1 KHKTRH
7 TQTNA
12 KMSQPNEQ
20 TNLPHNPNQPASTDT
35 PTPPTP
41 TQTSPTPTPST
52 TTTTTTP
59 NELKQR
65 LTPLNVRRL
74 SGYVNPQMIC
84 DHADDDPPPTTI
96 NIGLFNNNNKNN
108 NNNNTNNNNNN
119 NTASSTPPSAYAT
132 PPIYQQQLSTLTA
145 TTPLDVA
152 PDDKYRLFTIF
163 NGNDPDNEK
172 LSGLPHSTT
181 GSLSSIITTSIASSE
196 PDPGAASGGG
206 SGGGGP
212 GGNGGTGSG
221 ALVAADA
228 SSIAGINGSSEE
240 KLALNRPGIK
250 QEKWT
255 TILLQVSI
263 PFFLAG
269 IGTIGAGIVLG
280 RVEKWYVFKN
290 VSELFILVPALLG
303 LKGNLDMCLA
313 SRLSTQVNLGNM
325 TSRQGVVRMIVGN
338 IALVQVQATVAS
350 FLVAMFAVSVGA
362 AMTGEFYFENMML
375 LTASAMFTATSSCF
389 VLGRF
394 HFRSVIPLQSPLIII
409 YPPADFVLVAV
420 ILFSQKYRLNPDNLA
435 TPLAASIGD
444 VVSISLLSFIASL
457 LYEHIKTHLWIT
469 FIVVCCYL
477 VLLPM
482 WVMIVLRNE
491 YTRPVLKS
499 GWVPV
504 LSALCISGLGGL
516 VLDAAVEVFKGFVVF
531 QPIINGI
538 GGNLV
543 SVQASKISTMLHQSS
558 IIGIIPPH
566 TKILEWPWRAL
577 FKGVPYAKTAR
588 ILIAMSIPGNILF
601 IFAADYINMSTSTVS
616 WVFVVSY
623 LTASLVQ
630 VMLLLYIAHI
640 IVHAMWK
647 WKIDPDNSAIPYLTA
662 LGDLLGSSLLAVAWL
677 FTMSVGMEY
686 GAGMET
692 LNAPN

>member
-1 KHKTRH
+1 M
-7 TQTNA
+7 Q
-12 KMSQPNEQ
+12 
-20 TNLPHNPNQPASTDT
+20 
-35 PTPPTP
+35 
-41 TQTSPTPTPST
+41 
-52 TTTTTTP
+52 
-59 NELKQR
+59 
-65 LTPLNVRRL
+65 
-74 SGYVNPQMIC
+74 
-84 DHADDDPPPTTI
+84 TI
-96 NIGLFNNNNKNN
+96 NS
-108 NNNNTNNNNNN
+108 
-119 NTASSTPPSAYAT
+119 SSTHSGGEKNET
-132 PPIYQQQLSTLTA
+132 RMRRRPIH
-145 TTPLDVA
+145 
-152 PDDKYRLFTIF
+152 
-163 NGNDPDNEK
+163 PDNEK

-206 SGGGGP
+206 GGGGSGSGGGGS
-212 GGNGGTGSG
+212 GNGGIGSG

-325 TSRQGVVRMIVGN
+325 TSRQSVVRMIVGN

-389 VLGRF
+389 VL
-394 HFRSVIPLQSPLIII
+394 
-409 YPPADFVLVAV
+409 DFVLVAV

-516 VLDAAVEVFKGFVVF
+516 VLDAAVEVFNGFVVF

-566 TKILEWPWRAL
+566 TKIFEWPWRAL

-677 FTMSVGMEY
+677 FTMSVGMQY
-686 GAGMET
+686 GSGMET

>member
-1 KHKTRH
+1 
-7 TQTNA
+7 
-12 KMSQPNEQ
+12 MSLPNEQ
-20 TNLPHNPNQPASTDT
+20 TTDLQHNQTEPEPRQHEILPSTGTAPSTATTT
-35 PTPPTP
+35 PYT
-41 TQTSPTPTPST
+41 TPST
-52 TTTTTTP
+52 TTHTTP
-59 NELKQR
+59 NELKHR

-74 SGYVNPQMIC
+74 SGYANPQMVNDATGAGAGAGTGTGAGAGAAI
-84 DHADDDPPPTTI
+84 DNDPPPITI
-96 NIGLFNNNNKNN
+96 NMNMSHNNNNN
-108 NNNNTNNNNNN
+108 NNNNTNNK
-119 NTASSTPPSAYAT
+119 NTTTTTTTPPSAYAT

-145 TTPLDVA
+145 TTPLDVLA
-152 PDDKYRLFTIF
+152 SDDKYKLFTIF

-196 PDPGAASGGG
+196 PDPGAASAGGGGGAGSGGGGGGGG
-206 SGGGGP
+206 SGGSGP
-212 GGNGGTGSG
+212 N

-228 SSIAGINGSSEE
+228 ASIAGINGSSEE

-250 QEKWT
+250 QEKWS

-280 RVEKWYVFKN
+280 KVEKWYVFKN

-325 TSRQGVVRMIVGN
+325 TSRQDVVRMIVGN

-362 AMTGEFYFENMML
+362 AMTGEFYFENVML

-389 VLGRF
+389 VL
-394 HFRSVIPLQSPLIII
+394 
-409 YPPADFVLVAV
+409 DFVLVAV
-420 ILFSQKYRLNPDNLA
+420 ILFSQKYHLNPDNLA

-457 LYEHIKTHLWIT
+457 LYENIKTHLWIT
-469 FIVVCCYL
+469 FIVITCYL

-482 WVMIVLRNE
+482 WVLIVMRNE

-516 VLDAAVEVFKGFVVF
+516 VLDAAVEVFDGFVVF

-566 TKILEWPWRAL
+566 AKIWEWPWKAL

-588 ILIAMSIPGNILF
+588 ILIAMSIPGNVLF
-601 IFAADYINMSTSTVS
+601 IFAADYINMHTSTVS
-616 WVFVVSY
+616 WVFMLSY
-623 LTASLVQ
+623 LLASFIQ
-630 VMLLLYIAHI
+630 VTLLLYIAHI

-662 LGDLLGSSLLAVAWL
+662 LGDLLGSSLLAVAWI
-677 FTMSVGMEY
+677 FTMSVGMQY
-686 GAGMET
+686 GAGVENA

>member
-1 KHKTRH
+1 MSLPSDLVTAQHNQNSTPSH
-7 TQTNA
+7 T
-12 KMSQPNEQ
+12 
-20 TNLPHNPNQPASTDT
+20 HTDT
-35 PTPPTP
+35 GTNTNTNTQIPSAPTSAYSTP
-41 TQTSPTPTPST
+41 TTTATPA
-52 TTTTTTP
+52 

-65 LTPLNVRRL
+65 QKKQNLSPLNVRRL
-74 SGYVNPQMIC
+74 SSPYAAHNEA
-84 DHADDDPPPTTI
+84 ADIGPDDGVAPTATTI
-96 NIGLFNNNNKNN
+96 NINTLNN
-108 NNNNTNNNNNN
+108 NNNYNTNNNNNN
-119 NTASSTPPSAYAT
+119 NTSSTNSSYAT
-132 PPIYQQQLSTLTA
+132 PPIYQQQLSTMTT
-145 TTPLDVA
+145 TTPLDA
-152 PDDKYRLFTIF
+152 AIDDKYKLFTIY
-163 NGNDPDNEK
+163 NGN
-172 LSGLPHSTT
+172 
-181 GSLSSIITTSIASSE
+181 ASSD
-196 PDPGAASGGG
+196 PDPGAVGSAAGGG
-206 SGGGGP
+206 GLGGGGGGP
-212 GGNGGTGSG
+212 GGGPGG
-221 ALVAADA
+221 APNADA
-228 SSIAGINGSSEE
+228 ASVAGINGSAEE

-280 RVEKWYVFKN
+280 RVQKWYVFKN

-325 TSRQGVVRMIVGN
+325 ASRSNVIRMIVGN

-350 FLVAMFAVSVGA
+350 FLVAMFAMSVGA
-362 AMTGEFYFENMML
+362 AMTGSFYFENCML

-389 VLGRF
+389 VL
-394 HFRSVIPLQSPLIII
+394 
-409 YPPADFVLVAV
+409 DFVLVAV
-420 ILFSQKYRLNPDNLA
+420 ILFSQKYNLNPDNLA

-457 LYEHIKTHLWIT
+457 LYENIKTHLWIT
-469 FIVVCCYL
+469 FIVVSCYL
-477 VLLPM
+477 ILLPL
-482 WVMIVLRNE
+482 WVVIVLKNE

-516 VLDAAVEVFKGFVVF
+516 VLDAAVEVFNGFVVF

-566 TKILEWPWRAL
+566 TKIVEWPWRAL
-577 FKGVPYAKTAR
+577 FRGVPYAKTAR

-601 IFAADYINMSTSTVS
+601 IFVADYINMNQTTVT
-616 WVFVVSY
+616 WVFMLSY
-623 LTASLVQ
+623 LTASLIQ

-677 FTMSVGMEY
+677 FTMSVNKQY
-686 GAGMET
+686 GSNMDT
-692 LNAPN
+692 LNAN

>member
-1 KHKTRH
+1 
-7 TQTNA
+7 
-12 KMSQPNEQ
+12 MSLPNEQ
-20 TNLPHNPNQPASTDT
+20 TNLPHNPTSQPASASVSASVSASAFAD
-35 PTPPTP
+35 
-41 TQTSPTPTPST
+41 TQTPATATATGSTTPSTPTPST
-52 TTTTTTP
+52 RATP
-59 NELKQR
+59 QQQSNELKHR

-74 SGYVNPQMIC
+74 SGYVNPQAIS
-84 DHADDDPPPTTI
+84 DNAGDDPPPTTI
-96 NIGLFNNNNKNN
+96 NIGLFNNNNNNN
-108 NNNNTNNNNNN
+108 NNNNTNYNYYNNNNNNN
-119 NTASSTPPSAYAT
+119 NTASTTPPSAYAT

-163 NGNDPDNEK
+163 NGN
-172 LSGLPHSTT
+172 
-181 GSLSSIITTSIASSE
+181 ASSE

-206 SGGGGP
+206 GGGGAGGAGGAGGGG
-212 GGNGGTGSG
+212 GGNGGIGSG

-325 TSRQGVVRMIVGN
+325 TSRQGVIRMIVGN

-362 AMTGEFYFENMML
+362 AMTGDFYFENMML

-389 VLGRF
+389 VL
-394 HFRSVIPLQSPLIII
+394 
-409 YPPADFVLVAV
+409 DFVLVAV

-457 LYEHIKTHLWIT
+457 LYDHIKTHLWIT
-469 FIVVCCYL
+469 FIVVTCYL

-516 VLDAAVEVFKGFVVF
+516 VLDAAVEVFNGFVVF

-566 TKILEWPWRAL
+566 TQIFEWPWRAL

-588 ILIAMSIPGNILF
+588 ILIAMSIPGNVLF
-601 IFAADYINMSTSTVS
+601 IFAADYINYSTSTVT
-616 WVFVVSY
+616 WVFVLSY
-623 LTASLVQ
+623 LTASLIQ

-677 FTMSVGMEY
+677 FTMSVGMQY
-686 GAGMET
+686 GSGMET

>member
-1 KHKTRH
+1 
-7 TQTNA
+7 
-12 KMSQPNEQ
+12 MSLPNEQ
-20 TNLPHNPNQPASTDT
+20 TNLPHNPSQPASAD
-35 PTPPTP
+35 
-41 TQTSPTPTPST
+41 TQTPATATGTTTPSTPTPST
-52 TTTTTTP
+52 RATQP
-59 NELKQR
+59 NELKHR

-74 SGYVNPQMIC
+74 SGYVNPQAIS
-84 DHADDDPPPTTI
+84 DNAGDDPPPTTI
-96 NIGLFNNNNKNN
+96 NIGLFNNNN
-108 NNNNTNNNNNN
+108 NNNTNNNNNN
-119 NTASSTPPSAYAT
+119 NNTASTTPPSAYAT

-163 NGNDPDNEK
+163 NGN
-172 LSGLPHSTT
+172 
-181 GSLSSIITTSIASSE
+181 ASSE
-196 PDPGAASGGG
+196 PDPGAV
-206 SGGGGP
+206 SGGGGGAGGAGGGG
-212 GGNGGTGSG
+212 GGNGGIGSG

-325 TSRQGVVRMIVGN
+325 TSRQGVIRMIVGN

-362 AMTGEFYFENMML
+362 AMTGDFYFENMML

-389 VLGRF
+389 VL
-394 HFRSVIPLQSPLIII
+394 
-409 YPPADFVLVAV
+409 DFVLVAV

-457 LYEHIKTHLWIT
+457 LYDHIKTHLWIT
-469 FIVVCCYL
+469 FIVVTCYL

-516 VLDAAVEVFKGFVVF
+516 VLDAAVEVFNGFVVF

-566 TKILEWPWRAL
+566 TQIFEWPWRAL

-588 ILIAMSIPGNILF
+588 ILIAMSIPGNVLF
-601 IFAADYINMSTSTVS
+601 IFAADYINYSTSTVT
-616 WVFVVSY
+616 WVFVLSY

-677 FTMSVGMEY
+677 FTMSVGMQY
-686 GAGMET
+686 GSGMET

>member
-1 KHKTRH
+1 
-7 TQTNA
+7 
-12 KMSQPNEQ
+12 MSLPNEQ
-20 TNLPHNPNQPASTDT
+20 TNLPHNPSQPASTDT
-35 PTPPTP
+35 PSTTGTSTTP
-41 TQTSPTPTPST
+41 STPTPST
-52 TTTTTTP
+52 KTTQ
-59 NELKQR
+59 NELKHR

-74 SGYVNPQMIC
+74 SGYVNPQAIS
-84 DHADDDPPPTTI
+84 DNAGDDPPPTTI
-96 NIGLFNNNNKNN
+96 NIGLFNNNNNS
-108 NNNNTNNNNNN
+108 NTNNNN
-119 NTASSTPPSAYAT
+119 NTASTTPPSAYAT

-206 SGGGGP
+206 GGGAGGGG
-212 GGNGGTGSG
+212 GSGNGGIGSG

-325 TSRQGVVRMIVGN
+325 TSRQGVIRMIVGN

-362 AMTGEFYFENMML
+362 AMTGDFYFENMML

-389 VLGRF
+389 VL
-394 HFRSVIPLQSPLIII
+394 
-409 YPPADFVLVAV
+409 DFVLVAV

-457 LYEHIKTHLWIT
+457 LYDHIKTHLWIT
-469 FIVVCCYL
+469 FIVITCYL

-516 VLDAAVEVFKGFVVF
+516 VLDAAVEVFNGFVVF

-566 TKILEWPWRAL
+566 TQIFEWPWRAL

-588 ILIAMSIPGNILF
+588 ILIAMSIPGNVLF
-601 IFAADYINMSTSTVS
+601 IFAADYINYSTSTVT
-616 WVFVVSY
+616 WVFVLSY

-677 FTMSVGMEY
+677 FTMSVGMQY
-686 GAGMET
+686 GSGMQT

>member
-1 KHKTRH
+1 
-7 TQTNA
+7 
-12 KMSQPNEQ
+12 MSLPNEQ
-20 TNLPHNPNQPASTDT
+20 TNLPHNPSQPASAD
-35 PTPPTP
+35 
-41 TQTSPTPTPST
+41 TQTPATATGTTTPSTPTPST
-52 TTTTTTP
+52 RATQP
-59 NELKQR
+59 NELKHR

-74 SGYVNPQMIC
+74 SGYVNPQAIS
-84 DHADDDPPPTTI
+84 DNAGDDPPPTTI
-96 NIGLFNNNNKNN
+96 NIGLFNNNN
-108 NNNNTNNNNNN
+108 NNNTNNNNNN
-119 NTASSTPPSAYAT
+119 NNTASTTPPSAYAT

-196 PDPGAASGGG
+196 PDPGAV
-206 SGGGGP
+206 SGGGGGGGAGGAGGGG
-212 GGNGGTGSG
+212 GGNGGIGSG

-325 TSRQGVVRMIVGN
+325 TSRQGVIRMIVGN

-362 AMTGEFYFENMML
+362 AMTGDFYFENMML

-389 VLGRF
+389 VL
-394 HFRSVIPLQSPLIII
+394 
-409 YPPADFVLVAV
+409 DFVLVAV

-457 LYEHIKTHLWIT
+457 LYDHIKTHLWIT
-469 FIVVCCYL
+469 FIVVTCYL

-516 VLDAAVEVFKGFVVF
+516 VLDAAVEVFNGFVVF

-566 TKILEWPWRAL
+566 TQIFEWPWRAL

-588 ILIAMSIPGNILF
+588 ILIAMSIPGNVLF
-601 IFAADYINMSTSTVS
+601 IFAADYINYSTSTVT
-616 WVFVVSY
+616 WVFVLSY

-677 FTMSVGMEY
+677 FTMSVGMQY
-686 GAGMET
+686 GSGMET

>member
-1 KHKTRH
+1 MERLL
-7 TQTNA
+7 QCEGLLLGGR
-12 KMSQPNEQ
+12 SRGRGRGRSPNRGRRRER
-20 TNLPHNPNQPASTDT
+20 NSDYALLLSSDDI
-35 PTPPTP
+35 
-41 TQTSPTPTPST
+41 TSS
-52 TTTTTTP
+52 
-59 NELKQR
+59 
-65 LTPLNVRRL
+65 
-74 SGYVNPQMIC
+74 
-84 DHADDDPPPTTI
+84 DDEREP
-96 NIGLFNNNNKNN
+96 
-108 NNNNTNNNNNN
+108 
-119 NTASSTPPSAYAT
+119 
-132 PPIYQQQLSTLTA
+132 
-145 TTPLDVA
+145 
-152 PDDKYRLFTIF
+152 
-163 NGNDPDNEK
+163 DPDNEK

-196 PDPGAASGGG
+196 PDPGAAGGGG
-206 SGGGGP
+206 SGGGG
-212 GGNGGTGSG
+212 GGGGGGGHGGLG
-221 ALVAADA
+221 ALAADA

-250 QEKWT
+250 QEKWQ

-325 TSRQGVVRMIVGN
+325 TARSNVIRMIVGN

-350 FLVAMFAVSVGA
+350 FLVAMFATSVGA
-362 AMTGEFYFENMML
+362 AMTGNFYFENVML

-389 VLGRF
+389 VL
-394 HFRSVIPLQSPLIII
+394 
-409 YPPADFVLVAV
+409 DFVLVAV

-457 LYEHIKTHLWIT
+457 LYENIKTHLWIT
-469 FIVVCCYL
+469 FIVVTCYL
-477 VLLPM
+477 ILLPM
-482 WVMIVLRNE
+482 WVVIVLKNE

-516 VLDAAVEVFKGFVVF
+516 VLDAAVEVFTGFVVF

-566 TKILEWPWRAL
+566 TKIVEWPWRAL

-601 IFAADYINMSTSTVS
+601 IFAADYINMSTTTVT
-616 WVFVVSY
+616 WVFMLSY
-623 LTASLVQ
+623 LIASLIQ
-630 VMLLLYIAHI
+630 VMMLLYIAHI

-677 FTMSVGMEY
+677 FTMSVNKQY
-686 GAGMET
+686 GSNLDT

>member
-1 KHKTRH
+1 
-7 TQTNA
+7 
-12 KMSQPNEQ
+12 MSLPNEQ
-20 TNLPHNPNQPASTDT
+20 TNLPHNPSQPASTDT
-35 PTPPTP
+35 PSTTGTSTTGTSTTP
-41 TQTSPTPTPST
+41 TTPTPST
-52 TTTTTTP
+52 KTTQ
-59 NELKQR
+59 NELKHR

-74 SGYVNPQMIC
+74 SGYVNPQAIS
-84 DHADDDPPPTTI
+84 DNAGDDPPPTTI
-96 NIGLFNNNNKNN
+96 NIGLFNNNN
-108 NNNNTNNNNNN
+108 NNNTNNNNNN
-119 NTASSTPPSAYAT
+119 NTASTTPPSAYAT
-132 PPIYQQQLSTLTA
+132 PPIYQHQLSTLTA

-206 SGGGGP
+206 GGGAGGGG
-212 GGNGGTGSG
+212 GSGNGGIGSG

-325 TSRQGVVRMIVGN
+325 TSRQGVIRMIVGN

-389 VLGRF
+389 VL
-394 HFRSVIPLQSPLIII
+394 
-409 YPPADFVLVAV
+409 DFVLVAV

-457 LYEHIKTHLWIT
+457 LYDHIKTHLWIT
-469 FIVVCCYL
+469 FIVITCYL

-516 VLDAAVEVFKGFVVF
+516 VLDAAVEVFNGFVVF

-566 TKILEWPWRAL
+566 TQIFEWPWRAL

-588 ILIAMSIPGNILF
+588 ILIAMSIPGNVLF
-601 IFAADYINMSTSTVS
+601 IFAADYINYSTSTVT
-616 WVFVVSY
+616 WVFVLSY

-677 FTMSVGMEY
+677 FTMSVGMQY
-686 GAGMET
+686 GSGMQT

>member
-1 KHKTRH
+1 MQPINSSGANSGGEKNETR
-7 TQTNA
+7 
-12 KMSQPNEQ
+12 M
-20 TNLPHNPNQPASTDT
+20 
-35 PTPPTP
+35 
-41 TQTSPTPTPST
+41 
-52 TTTTTTP
+52 
-59 NELKQR
+59 
-65 LTPLNVRRL
+65 RRR
-74 SGYVNPQMIC
+74 
-84 DHADDDPPPTTI
+84 
-96 NIGLFNNNNKNN
+96 
-108 NNNNTNNNNNN
+108 
-119 NTASSTPPSAYAT
+119 
-132 PPIYQQQLSTLTA
+132 PIH
-145 TTPLDVA
+145 
-152 PDDKYRLFTIF
+152 
-163 NGNDPDNEK
+163 PDNEK

-206 SGGGGP
+206 GGGGA
-212 GGNGGTGSG
+212 GGGGGGSGNGGIGSG
-221 ALVAADA
+221 APVAADA

-250 QEKWT
+250 QEKWS

-325 TSRQGVVRMIVGN
+325 TSRQGVIRMIVGN

-389 VLGRF
+389 VL
-394 HFRSVIPLQSPLIII
+394 
-409 YPPADFVLVAV
+409 DFVLVAV

-469 FIVVCCYL
+469 FIVVTCYL

-516 VLDAAVEVFKGFVVF
+516 VLDAAVEVFTGFVVF

-566 TKILEWPWRAL
+566 TQIFEWPWRAL

-588 ILIAMSIPGNILF
+588 ILIAMSIPGNVLF
-601 IFAADYINMSTSTVS
+601 IFAADYINYSTSTVT
-616 WVFVVSY
+616 WVFVLSY

-677 FTMSVGMEY
+677 FTMSVGMQY
-686 GAGMET
+686 GSGMQT

>member
-1 KHKTRH
+1 M
-7 TQTNA
+7 Q
-12 KMSQPNEQ
+12 
-20 TNLPHNPNQPASTDT
+20 
-35 PTPPTP
+35 
-41 TQTSPTPTPST
+41 
-52 TTTTTTP
+52 
-59 NELKQR
+59 
-65 LTPLNVRRL
+65 
-74 SGYVNPQMIC
+74 
-84 DHADDDPPPTTI
+84 
-96 NIGLFNNNNKNN
+96 
-108 NNNNTNNNNNN
+108 
-119 NTASSTPPSAYAT
+119 
-132 PPIYQQQLSTLTA
+132 PIYSSGTNSGGEKNETRMRRR
-145 TTPLDVA
+145 P
-152 PDDKYRLFTIF
+152 IH
-163 NGNDPDNEK
+163 PDNEK

-206 SGGGGP
+206 GSGGGVG
-212 GGNGGTGSG
+212 GGGAGGGGGGSGNGGIGSG

-325 TSRQGVVRMIVGN
+325 TSRQSVIRMIVGN

-362 AMTGEFYFENMML
+362 AMTGDFYFENMML

-389 VLGRF
+389 VL
-394 HFRSVIPLQSPLIII
+394 
-409 YPPADFVLVAV
+409 DFVLVAV
-420 ILFSQKYRLNPDNLA
+420 IMFSQKYRLNPDNLA

-457 LYEHIKTHLWIT
+457 LYDHIKTHLWIT
-469 FIVVCCYL
+469 FIVVTCYL

-516 VLDAAVEVFKGFVVF
+516 VLDAAVEVFTGFVVF

-566 TKILEWPWRAL
+566 TKIWEWPWRAL

-601 IFAADYINMSTSTVS
+601 IFAADYINYSTSTVT
-616 WVFVVSY
+616 WVFVISY
-623 LTASLVQ
+623 LMASLVQ

-677 FTMSVGMEY
+677 FTMSVGMQY
-686 GAGMET
+686 GSGMQT

>member
-1 KHKTRH
+1 
-7 TQTNA
+7 QTNA
-12 KMSQPNEQ
+12 KMSLPNEQ
-20 TNLPHNPNQPASTDT
+20 TNLPHNPSQPASTDT
-35 PTPPTP
+35 PSTTGTSTTTPSTP
-41 TQTSPTPTPST
+41 IPTPST
-52 TTTTTTP
+52 RTTP
-59 NELKQR
+59 NELKHR

-74 SGYVNPQMIC
+74 SGYVNPQAIS
-84 DHADDDPPPTTI
+84 DNAGDDPPPTTI
-96 NIGLFNNNNKNN
+96 NIGLFNNNNNN

-119 NTASSTPPSAYAT
+119 NNTASTTPPSAYAT

-206 SGGGGP
+206 GGAGGGG
-212 GGNGGTGSG
+212 GGGGSGNGGIGSG

-250 QEKWT
+250 QEKWS

-325 TSRQGVVRMIVGN
+325 TSRQSVIRMIVGN

-362 AMTGEFYFENMML
+362 AMTGDFYFENMML

-389 VLGRF
+389 VL
-394 HFRSVIPLQSPLIII
+394 
-409 YPPADFVLVAV
+409 DFVLVAV

-457 LYEHIKTHLWIT
+457 LYDHIKTHLWIT
-469 FIVVCCYL
+469 FIVVTCYL

-516 VLDAAVEVFKGFVVF
+516 VLDAAVEVFTGFVVF

-566 TKILEWPWRAL
+566 TQIFEWPWRAL

-588 ILIAMSIPGNILF
+588 ILIAMSIPGNVLF
-601 IFAADYINMSTSTVS
+601 IFAADYINYSTSTVT
-616 WVFVVSY
+616 WVFVLSY

-677 FTMSVGMEY
+677 FTMSVGMQY
-686 GAGMET
+686 GNGMET

>member
-1 KHKTRH
+1 
-7 TQTNA
+7 
-12 KMSQPNEQ
+12 MSLPNEQ
-20 TNLPHNPNQPASTDT
+20 TTEHPSSTATASTPSTGTST
-35 PTPPTP
+35 PYT
-41 TQTSPTPTPST
+41 TPST
-52 TTTTTTP
+52 TTNTTP
-59 NELKQR
+59 NELKHR

-74 SGYVNPQMIC
+74 SGYANPQTVDDATF
-84 DHADDDPPPTTI
+84 DHATGGAAAAINDDPPPITI
-96 NIGLFNNNNKNN
+96 NMNMNNNNNNNNNSSYSN
-108 NNNNTNNNNNN
+108 NNNNTNNK
-119 NTASSTPPSAYAT
+119 NTTTTTTTPPSAYAT

-145 TTPLDVA
+145 TTPLDVVA
-152 PDDKYRLFTIF
+152 SDDKYKLFTIF

-196 PDPGAASGGG
+196 PDPGAASAGGGGAG
-206 SGGGGP
+206 SGGGG
-212 GGNGGTGSG
+212 GGGGPNGGP
-221 ALVAADA
+221 LVAADA
-228 SSIAGINGSSEE
+228 ASIAGINGSSEE

-280 RVEKWYVFKN
+280 KVEKWYVFKN

-325 TSRQGVVRMIVGN
+325 TSRQNVVRMIVGN
-338 IALVQVQATVAS
+338 IALVQVQAIVAS

-362 AMTGEFYFENMML
+362 AMTGEFYFENVML

-389 VLGRF
+389 VL
-394 HFRSVIPLQSPLIII
+394 
-409 YPPADFVLVAV
+409 DFVLVAV
-420 ILFSQKYRLNPDNLA
+420 ILFSQKYQLNPDNLA

-457 LYEHIKTHLWIT
+457 LYENIKTHLWIT
-469 FIVVCCYL
+469 FIVVTCYL

-482 WVMIVLRNE
+482 WVLIVMRNE

-516 VLDAAVEVFKGFVVF
+516 VLDAAVEVFDGFVVF

-566 TKILEWPWRAL
+566 TKIWEWPWKAL

-601 IFAADYINMSTSTVS
+601 IFTADYLNMHASTVS

-623 LTASLVQ
+623 LLASFIQ
-630 VMLLLYIAHI
+630 VTLLLYIAHI

-662 LGDLLGSSLLAVAWL
+662 LGDLLGSSLLAVAWI
-677 FTMSVGMEY
+677 FTMSVGMQY
-686 GAGMET
+686 GSGVENA

>member
-1 KHKTRH
+1 MSL
-7 TQTNA
+7 NA
-12 KMSQPNEQ
+12 NNADEANQEQ
-20 TNLPHNPNQPASTDT
+20 QQQQHQQLENNQ
-35 PTPPTP
+35 
-41 TQTSPTPTPST
+41 
-52 TTTTTTP
+52 
-59 NELKQR
+59 
-65 LTPLNVRRL
+65 
-74 SGYVNPQMIC
+74 YY
-84 DHADDDPPPTTI
+84 
-96 NIGLFNNNNKNN
+96 NNNNDLKDTSFTPAPTKDIGIGRNVNLPNNLTTISSSFIHIPPPPLSKNN
-108 NNNNTNNNNNN
+108 HKT
-119 NTASSTPPSAYAT
+119 SSAA
-132 PPIYQQQLSTLTA
+132 TA
-145 TTPLDVA
+145 TNTTNSENTD
-152 PDDKYRLFTIF
+152 
-163 NGNDPDNEK
+163 NDK

-196 PDPGAASGGG
+196 PDPGA
-206 SGGGGP
+206 GGGGGGGGG
-212 GGNGGTGSG
+212 GGNGGSHDPSNS
-221 ALVAADA
+221 VD
-228 SSIAGINGSSEE
+228 E
-240 KLALNRPGIK
+240 KMALNRPGIK

-255 TILLQVSI
+255 SILIQVSI

-269 IGTIGAGIVLG
+269 IGTIGAGIILG
-280 RVEKWYVFKN
+280 RVEKWRVFKS

-325 TSRQGVVRMIVGN
+325 TGKKEVIRMIVGN

-362 AMTGEFYFENMML
+362 AMDGSFYFEHVML

-389 VLGRF
+389 VL
-394 HFRSVIPLQSPLIII
+394 
-409 YPPADFVLVAV
+409 DFVLVAV
-420 ILFSQKYRLNPDNLA
+420 ILLSQKYRLNPDNLA

-444 VVSISLLSFIASL
+444 VVSISLLSFIASIL
-457 LYEHIKTHLWIT
+457 FDNIKTHLWIT
-469 FIVVCCYL
+469 YVVVACYL

-482 WVMIVLRNE
+482 WVTVVLKNK

-516 VLDAAVEVFKGFVVF
+516 VLDAAVEVFHGFVVF

-566 TKILEWPWRAL
+566 TKIFEWPWKAL

-588 ILIAMSIPGNILF
+588 LLIALSIPGNILF
-601 IFAADYINMSTSTVS
+601 IFVADYIHMSQSTIT
-616 WVFVVSY
+616 WAFAFSY
-623 LTASLVQ
+623 LIASLIQ
-630 VMLLLYIAHI
+630 LMLLLYIAHI

-647 WKIDPDNSAIPYLTA
+647 WKIDPDNSSIPYLTA
-662 LGDLLGSSLLAVAWL
+662 LGDLLGSSLLALAFIFL
-677 FTMSVGMEY
+677 LSVNREY
-686 GAGMET
+686 GAGLDT
-692 LNAPN
+692 LNASN

>member
-1 KHKTRH
+1 MKPGVNFKF
-7 TQTNA
+7 A
-12 KMSQPNEQ
+12 L
-20 TNLPHNPNQPASTDT
+20 LP
-35 PTPPTP
+35 
-41 TQTSPTPTPST
+41 
-52 TTTTTTP
+52 
-59 NELKQR
+59 R
-65 LTPLNVRRL
+65 L
-74 SGYVNPQMIC
+74 
-84 DHADDDPPPTTI
+84 
-96 NIGLFNNNNKNN
+96 
-108 NNNNTNNNNNN
+108 
-119 NTASSTPPSAYAT
+119 
-132 PPIYQQQLSTLTA
+132 
-145 TTPLDVA
+145 
-152 PDDKYRLFTIF
+152 
-163 NGNDPDNEK
+163 K
-172 LSGLPHSTT
+172 LSGKDYWDRGNMKPIDSPPNSGGKNNESRLRRRP
-181 GSLSSIITTSIASSE
+181 IPSSE
-196 PDPGAASGGG
+196 PDPGAASAGGGGAG
-206 SGGGGP
+206 SGGGG
-212 GGNGGTGSG
+212 GGGGPNGGP
-221 ALVAADA
+221 LVAADA
-228 SSIAGINGSSEE
+228 ASIAGINGSSEE

-280 RVEKWYVFKN
+280 KVEKWYVFKN

-325 TSRQGVVRMIVGN
+325 TSRQNVVRMIVGN
-338 IALVQVQATVAS
+338 IALVQVQAIVAS

-362 AMTGEFYFENMML
+362 AMTGEFYFENVML

-389 VLGRF
+389 VL
-394 HFRSVIPLQSPLIII
+394 
-409 YPPADFVLVAV
+409 DFVLVAV
-420 ILFSQKYRLNPDNLA
+420 ILFSQKYQLNPDNLA

-457 LYEHIKTHLWIT
+457 LYENIKTHLWIT
-469 FIVVCCYL
+469 FIVVTCYL

-482 WVMIVLRNE
+482 WVLIVMRNE

-516 VLDAAVEVFKGFVVF
+516 VLDAAVEVFDGFVVF

-566 TKILEWPWRAL
+566 TKIWEWPWKAL

-601 IFAADYINMSTSTVS
+601 IFTADYLNMHASTVS

-623 LTASLVQ
+623 LLASFIQ
-630 VMLLLYIAHI
+630 VTLLLYIAHI

-662 LGDLLGSSLLAVAWL
+662 LGDLLGSSLLAVAWI
-677 FTMSVGMEY
+677 FTMSVGMQY
-686 GAGMET
+686 GSGVENA

>member
-1 KHKTRH
+1 
-7 TQTNA
+7 
-12 KMSQPNEQ
+12 MSLPNEQ
-20 TNLPHNPNQPASTDT
+20 TNMPHNPDTSSPTSTSTSTTTTAST
-35 PTPPTP
+35 
-41 TQTSPTPTPST
+41 STPTPSNT
-52 TTTTTTP
+52 TTTTTTTNTP

-74 SGYVNPQMIC
+74 SGYVNPQPIS
-84 DHADDDPPPTTI
+84 DNAIDSHDDPPPTTI
-96 NIGLFNNNNKNN
+96 NIGLYNNNNNN

-119 NTASSTPPSAYAT
+119 NNNTTPPSAYAT
-132 PPIYQQQLSTLTA
+132 PPIYQQQLSTLTT

-152 PDDKYRLFTIF
+152 QDDKYRLFTIF
-163 NGNDPDNEK
+163 NGN
-172 LSGLPHSTT
+172 
-181 GSLSSIITTSIASSE
+181 ASSE

-206 SGGGGP
+206 GGGGSGSGGGGS
-212 GGNGGTGSG
+212 GNGGIGSG

-325 TSRQGVVRMIVGN
+325 TSRQSVVRMIVGN

-389 VLGRF
+389 VL
-394 HFRSVIPLQSPLIII
+394 
-409 YPPADFVLVAV
+409 DFVLVAV

-516 VLDAAVEVFKGFVVF
+516 VLDAAVEVFNGFVVF

-566 TKILEWPWRAL
+566 TKIFEWPWRAL

-677 FTMSVGMEY
+677 FTMSVGMQY
-686 GAGMET
+686 GSGMET

>member
-1 KHKTRH
+1 
-7 TQTNA
+7 
-12 KMSQPNEQ
+12 MSLPNEQ
-20 TNLPHNPNQPASTDT
+20 TNLPHNPSQPASAD
-35 PTPPTP
+35 
-41 TQTSPTPTPST
+41 TQTPATATGTTTPST
-52 TTTTTTP
+52 RATQP
-59 NELKQR
+59 NELKHR

-74 SGYVNPQMIC
+74 SGYVNPQAIS
-84 DHADDDPPPTTI
+84 DHAGDDPPPTTI
-96 NIGLFNNNNKNN
+96 NIGLFNNNN
-108 NNNNTNNNNNN
+108 NNNTNNNNNN
-119 NTASSTPPSAYAT
+119 NNTASTTPPSAYAT

-163 NGNDPDNEK
+163 NGN
-172 LSGLPHSTT
+172 
-181 GSLSSIITTSIASSE
+181 ASSE
-196 PDPGAASGGG
+196 PDPGAV
-206 SGGGGP
+206 SGGGGGAGGAGGGGG
-212 GGNGGTGSG
+212 GGNGGIGSG

-325 TSRQGVVRMIVGN
+325 TSRQGVIRMIVGN

-362 AMTGEFYFENMML
+362 AMTGDFYFENMML

-389 VLGRF
+389 VL
-394 HFRSVIPLQSPLIII
+394 
-409 YPPADFVLVAV
+409 DFVLVAV

-457 LYEHIKTHLWIT
+457 LYDNIKTHLWIT
-469 FIVVCCYL
+469 FIVVTCYL

-516 VLDAAVEVFKGFVVF
+516 VLDAAVEVFNGFVVF

-566 TKILEWPWRAL
+566 TQIFEWPWRAL

-588 ILIAMSIPGNILF
+588 ILIAMSIPGNVLF
-601 IFAADYINMSTSTVS
+601 IFAADYINYSTSTVT
-616 WVFVVSY
+616 WVFVLSY

-677 FTMSVGMEY
+677 FTMSVGMQY
-686 GAGMET
+686 GSGMET

>member
-1 KHKTRH
+1 MKPGVNFKF
-7 TQTNA
+7 A
-12 KMSQPNEQ
+12 L
-20 TNLPHNPNQPASTDT
+20 LPR
-35 PTPPTP
+35 
-41 TQTSPTPTPST
+41 
-52 TTTTTTP
+52 
-59 NELKQR
+59 LK
-65 LTPLNVRRL
+65 L
-74 SGYVNPQMIC
+74 SGKDWDRRNMKPIENPPNSGGVNNEPR
-84 DHADDDPPPTTI
+84 
-96 NIGLFNNNNKNN
+96 LRRR
-108 NNNNTNNNNNN
+108 
-119 NTASSTPPSAYAT
+119 
-132 PPIYQQQLSTLTA
+132 PIH
-145 TTPLDVA
+145 
-152 PDDKYRLFTIF
+152 
-163 NGNDPDNEK
+163 PDNEK

-196 PDPGAASGGG
+196 PDPGAASAGGGGAGSGGSGGSG

-212 GGNGGTGSG
+212 N

-228 SSIAGINGSSEE
+228 ASIAGINGSSEE

-250 QEKWT
+250 QEKWS

-280 RVEKWYVFKN
+280 KVEKWYVFKN

-325 TSRQGVVRMIVGN
+325 TSRQDVVRMIVGN

-362 AMTGEFYFENMML
+362 AMTGEFYFENVML

-389 VLGRF
+389 VL
-394 HFRSVIPLQSPLIII
+394 
-409 YPPADFVLVAV
+409 DFVLVAV
-420 ILFSQKYRLNPDNLA
+420 ILFSQKYHLNPDNLA

-457 LYEHIKTHLWIT
+457 LYENIKTHLWIT
-469 FIVVCCYL
+469 FIVVTCYL

-482 WVMIVLRNE
+482 WVLIVMRNE

-516 VLDAAVEVFKGFVVF
+516 VLDAAVEVFDGFVVF

-566 TKILEWPWRAL
+566 TKIWEWPWKAL

-588 ILIAMSIPGNILF
+588 ILIAMSIPGNVLF
-601 IFAADYINMSTSTVS
+601 IFAADYLNMHTSTVS
-616 WVFVVSY
+616 WVFMLSY
-623 LTASLVQ
+623 LLASFIQ
-630 VMLLLYIAHI
+630 VTLLLYIAHI

-662 LGDLLGSSLLAVAWL
+662 LGDLLGSSLLAVAWI
-677 FTMSVGMEY
+677 FTMSVGMQY
-686 GAGMET
+686 GAGVENA

>member
-1 KHKTRH
+1 
-7 TQTNA
+7 
-12 KMSQPNEQ
+12 MSLPNEQ
-20 TNLPHNPNQPASTDT
+20 TNLPHNPSQPASTDT
-35 PTPPTP
+35 PSTTGTSTTP
-41 TQTSPTPTPST
+41 STPTPST
-52 TTTTTTP
+52 KTTQ
-59 NELKQR
+59 NELKHR

-74 SGYVNPQMIC
+74 SGYVNPQAIS
-84 DHADDDPPPTTI
+84 DNAGDDPPPTTI
-96 NIGLFNNNNKNN
+96 NIGLFNNNNNS
-108 NNNNTNNNNNN
+108 NTNNNN
-119 NTASSTPPSAYAT
+119 NTASTTPPSAYAT

-163 NGNDPDNEK
+163 NGN
-172 LSGLPHSTT
+172 
-181 GSLSSIITTSIASSE
+181 ASSE

-206 SGGGGP
+206 GGGAGGGG
-212 GGNGGTGSG
+212 GSGNGGIGSG

-325 TSRQGVVRMIVGN
+325 TSRQGVIRMIVGN

-362 AMTGEFYFENMML
+362 AMTGDFYFENMML

-389 VLGRF
+389 VL
-394 HFRSVIPLQSPLIII
+394 
-409 YPPADFVLVAV
+409 DFVLVAV

-457 LYEHIKTHLWIT
+457 LYDHIKTHLWIT
-469 FIVVCCYL
+469 FIVITCYL

-516 VLDAAVEVFKGFVVF
+516 VLDAAVEVFNGFVVF

-566 TKILEWPWRAL
+566 TQIFEWPWRAL

-588 ILIAMSIPGNILF
+588 ILIAMSIPGNVLF
-601 IFAADYINMSTSTVS
+601 IFAADYINYSTSTVT
-616 WVFVVSY
+616 WVFVLSY

-677 FTMSVGMEY
+677 FTMSVGMQY
-686 GAGMET
+686 GSGMQT

>member
-1 KHKTRH
+1 
-7 TQTNA
+7 
-12 KMSQPNEQ
+12 MSLPNEH
-20 TNLPHNPNQPASTDT
+20 TTDLPHNQTQPNQHEIPPSTATT
-35 PTPPTP
+35 PSTGTTTPYT
-41 TQTSPTPTPST
+41 TPST
-52 TTTTTTP
+52 TTNTTP
-59 NELKQR
+59 NELKHR

-74 SGYVNPQMIC
+74 SGYANPQMVNDATI
-84 DHADDDPPPTTI
+84 DYATGAAMGATASAIDDDPPPITI
-96 NIGLFNNNNKNN
+96 NMNMSSNSINNNNNNNNSSYSN
-108 NNNNTNNNNNN
+108 NNNNTNNK
-119 NTASSTPPSAYAT
+119 NTTTTPPSAYAT

-145 TTPLDVA
+145 TTPLDVLA
-152 PDDKYRLFTIF
+152 SDDKFKLFTIF
-163 NGNDPDNEK
+163 NGN
-172 LSGLPHSTT
+172 
-181 GSLSSIITTSIASSE
+181 ASSE
-196 PDPGAASGGG
+196 PDPGAASAGGGGAGSGGSGGSG

-212 GGNGGTGSG
+212 N

-228 SSIAGINGSSEE
+228 ASIAGINGSSEE

-250 QEKWT
+250 QEKWS

-280 RVEKWYVFKN
+280 KVEKWYVFKN

-325 TSRQGVVRMIVGN
+325 TSRQDVVRMIVGN

-362 AMTGEFYFENMML
+362 AMTGEFYFENVML

-389 VLGRF
+389 VL
-394 HFRSVIPLQSPLIII
+394 
-409 YPPADFVLVAV
+409 DFVLVAV
-420 ILFSQKYRLNPDNLA
+420 ILFSQKYHLNPDNLA

-457 LYEHIKTHLWIT
+457 LYENIKTHLWIT
-469 FIVVCCYL
+469 FIVVTCYL

-482 WVMIVLRNE
+482 WVLIVMRNE

-516 VLDAAVEVFKGFVVF
+516 VLDAAVEVFDGFVVF

-566 TKILEWPWRAL
+566 TKIWEWPWKAL

-588 ILIAMSIPGNILF
+588 ILIAMSIPGNVLF
-601 IFAADYINMSTSTVS
+601 IFAADYLNMHTSTVS
-616 WVFVVSY
+616 WVFMLSY
-623 LTASLVQ
+623 LLASFIQ
-630 VMLLLYIAHI
+630 VTLLLYIAHI

-662 LGDLLGSSLLAVAWL
+662 LGDLLGSSLLAVAWI
-677 FTMSVGMEY
+677 FTMSVGMQY
-686 GAGMET
+686 GAGVENA

>member
-1 KHKTRH
+1 MKPGANFQFALLPRHK
-7 TQTNA
+7 
-12 KMSQPNEQ
+12 
-20 TNLPHNPNQPASTDT
+20 
-35 PTPPTP
+35 
-41 TQTSPTPTPST
+41 
-52 TTTTTTP
+52 
-59 NELKQR
+59 
-65 LTPLNVRRL
+65 L
-74 SGYVNPQMIC
+74 SGRDVSVRKMQP
-84 DHADDDPPPTTI
+84 I
-96 NIGLFNNNNKNN
+96 NSSGTNSGGEKNE
-108 NNNNTNNNNNN
+108 TRMRRR
-119 NTASSTPPSAYAT
+119 
-132 PPIYQQQLSTLTA
+132 PIH
-145 TTPLDVA
+145 
-152 PDDKYRLFTIF
+152 
-163 NGNDPDNEK
+163 PDNEK

-206 SGGGGP
+206 GGGG
-212 GGNGGTGSG
+212 GGGAGGGGGGGGSGNGGIGSG

-325 TSRQGVVRMIVGN
+325 TSRQSVIRMIVGN

-362 AMTGEFYFENMML
+362 AMTGDFYFENMML

-389 VLGRF
+389 VL
-394 HFRSVIPLQSPLIII
+394 
-409 YPPADFVLVAV
+409 DFVLVAV
-420 ILFSQKYRLNPDNLA
+420 IMFSQKYRLNPDNLA

-457 LYEHIKTHLWIT
+457 LYDHIKTHLWIT
-469 FIVVCCYL
+469 FIVVTCYL

-516 VLDAAVEVFKGFVVF
+516 VLDAAVEVFTGFVVF

-566 TKILEWPWRAL
+566 TKIWEWPWRAL

-601 IFAADYINMSTSTVS
+601 IFAADYINYSTSTVT

-623 LTASLVQ
+623 LMASLVQ

-686 GAGMET
+686 GSGMQT